1 MAIYGIGANFGED
14 VSEDFISEGVACIG
28 WTPEQAPV
36 LHRMLKYIKMG
47 DIIYIKSY
55 PPQIGLIIKAVGI
68 VTDDTVKDYA
78 FGKGVEVRW
87 IWTGDQRL
95 GQLADKCTSL
105 RTGTLFEETSAEV
118 STELINLILNNL

>member
-118 STELINLILNNL
+118 STKLINLILNNL